1 MKIVSKSIGHLSNIE
16 RYDLH
21 DVFSPSATS
30 CGLTICYAIS
40 ICKNSTLTSLD
51 LKAKHEEIGVVE
63 KWHKKYSHES
73 FAALFHGVKEFL
85 DIYDKDDFGRWTLSI
100 VYQNIEVI
108 ISGER
113 DKTEIGVSY
122 PNERN
127 LNLLPLLSEI
137 ESSTYEF
144 NNYDMRVLSMLKTDF
159 GMSEKRAVL
168 AVQKLLA
175 HKDIYDEFVL
185 VAMTGKYAKES
196 SAVSVEGY
204 TAEMLNSNYPLSV
217 LGSYNYLIYLR
228 ESPKEALEDLKKG
241 LPRK

>member
-16 RYDLH
+16 RYDLQ
-21 DVFSPSATS
+21 DVFTQSATS
-30 CGLTICYAIS
+30 CGLTICYAIA
-40 ICKNSTLTSLD
+40 ICKDSKLASLD

-73 FAALFHGVKEFL
+73 FAASFHGVKDFL
-85 DIYDKDDFGRWTLSI
+85 DIYDNDDFGRWTLNI
-100 VYQNIEVI
+100 VYQDIEVI

-122 PNERN
+122 PKERK
-127 LNLLPLLSEI
+127 LNLLPLLSKV
-137 ESSTYEF
+137 ESSTYVF
-144 NNYDMRVLSMLKTDF
+144 NDYDKRVLGMLKTEF
-159 GMSEKRAVL
+159 RMSEKRAVL

-175 HKDIYDEFVL
+175 YKDIYDEFVL
-185 VAMTGKYAKES
+185 VSTSGKFTKGS
-196 SAVSVEGY
+196 SAVAVEGY

-217 LGSYNYLIYLR
+217 LGAYNYLIYLR
-228 ESPKEALEDLKKG
+228 ETPKEALEDLKKG

>member
-21 DVFSPSATS
+21 DVFSQSATS
-30 CGLTICYAIS
+30 RGLTICYAIA
-40 ICKNSTLTSLD
+40 ICKNSQLASLD
-51 LKAKHEEIGVVE
+51 LKAKHEEIGVIE
-63 KWHKKYSHES
+63 KWHKRYSHDS
-73 FAALFHGVKEFL
+73 FATAFHGVKEFL
-85 DIYDKDDFGRWTLSI
+85 DIYDKDDFGRWTLNI

-122 PNERN
+122 PKERK
-127 LNLLPLLSEI
+127 LNLLPLLSEV
-137 ESSTYEF
+137 ESLTYGF
-144 NNYDMRVLSMLKTDF
+144 NDYDKQVISMLKTEF
-159 GMSEKRAVL
+159 RMSEKRAVL
-168 AVQKLLA
+168 AIQKLLT
-175 HKDIYDEFVL
+175 HKDIYDEFDL
-185 VAMTGKYAKES
+185 VIKLGKYAKES

-204 TAEMLNSNYPLSV
+204 TAETLNVNYPLSL
-217 LGSYNYLIYLR
+217 LGAYNYLIYLR